1 MLPEDSV
8 NRKAAALEATSK
20 TQQGRVDKHFE
31 TIKPG
36 DKPIPYS
43 NTLFQDFAIQWLIQT
58 DQVSSSLFLC
68 RYICLILENSQFKH

>member
-1 MLPEDSV
+1 MLPEDSA

-20 TQQGRVDKHFE
+20 TQQGRVDEHFE

-43 NTLFQDFAIQWLIQT
+43 DTLFQDFAIQWLIQT